1 MTSWQSSQQTLSRT
15 QWDTCGS
22 SAFSAS
28 SGHPLLCTLELGTL
42 GIGVLGLAETHPIL
56 LDQCGAECRP
66 LLRWDLQTI
75 HQLKALLRSLQGR
88 HESLGGHTWVKV
100 ASNSLQASLLVVE
113 SGRPASFHACTTG
126 KEHQEFTELSP
137 QPLAYSSVRYLR
149 QPSEVSSSVTQ

>member
-1 MTSWQSSQQTLSRT
+1 MEVQHFQPPL
-15 QWDTCGS
+15 
-22 SAFSAS
+22 
-28 SGHPLLCTLELGTL
+28 GHPLLSTLEFGTL
-42 GIGVLGLAETHPIL
+42 GIGVLGQAETHPIL
-56 LDQCGAECRP
+56 LDHCGAEYRP

-126 KEHQEFTELSP
+126 KEHQEFTELSL
-137 QPLAYSSVRYLR
+137 QFLAYSSVRYLR
-149 QPSEVSSSVTQ
+149 EHSEVSSSVTQ